1 MPWSVE
7 ARLALPLRR
16 EPRRV
21 ASTDT
26 NTKPLGGAE
35 PVLRDGYA
43 EALTDARAR
52 TLALVAPVTEDDLDR
67 VHSPLMSPLVWDL
80 GHVAAFED
88 LWLCVRAGG
97 LQPLR
102 PDLMAVYD
110 ASETPRAERGD
121 IPYLRRDDA
130 LEYMAAVRER
140 ALAVLADADLSPG
153 SDRLN
158 ANGFVWDLLIQHEHQ
173 HNETMLQTLQI
184 AEPGVFDPVAVAGSL
199 VAGAAPGE
207 GGLIPAKIPPP
218 SARDAA
224 EPALFAA
231 GAVEIGDPGRAFAYD
246 NEQPR
251 HAVELGAFAID
262 RAPVTNGEYTEF
274 VADGGYEQRELWTDD
289 GWAWREAEAADRPL
303 YWTAGGLER
312 RFDRVEPLDPRL
324 PVMHVSCFEAEAYA
338 RWAGGRLPT
347 EHEWEHAAIT
357 LDRDRRGNLDQ
368 LDFGPGPAG
377 PFVGD
382 CWEWTASEL
391 RGYPGF
397 RAFPY
402 PEYSEV
408 FYDSGYRVL
417 RGASWATRPSVA
429 RATFRNWDR
438 PQRRQIF
445 SGFRCAYDSEG
456 AE

>member
-1 MPWSVE
+1 M
-7 ARLALPLRR
+7 RLPFEGTL
-16 EPRRV
+16 RV

-26 NTKPLGGAE
+26 KTKPLGGAE
-35 PVLRDGYA
+35 PVLRDGDGYA
-43 EALTDARAR
+43 AALADARER
-52 TLALVAPVTEDDLDR
+52 TLALVAPVADDDLDR

-80 GHVAAFED
+80 GHIAAFED

-97 LQPLR
+97 LEPLR
-102 PDLMAVYD
+102 PDLMVVYD

-130 LEYMAAVRER
+130 LEYMEAVRER
-140 ALAVLADADLSPG
+140 ALAVLADADLSPR

-184 AEPGVFDPVAVAGSL
+184 AEPGVFDPRAVRGSRL
-199 VAGAAPGE
+199 TNDGPAPAAASPRSADDAAAAIFEAGATA
-207 GGLIPAKIPPP
+207 
-218 SARDAA
+218 
-224 EPALFAA
+224 
-231 GAVEIGDPGRAFAYD
+231 IGDAGHGFAYD
-246 NEQPR
+246 NERPR
-251 HAVELGAFAID
+251 HRVELDGFAID
-262 RAPVTNGEYTEF
+262 RAPVTNGEYAEF
-274 VADGGYEQRELWTDD
+274 VNDGGYERRELWTDA
-289 GWAWREAEAADRPL
+289 GWAWRGEEDARRPL
-303 YWTAGGLER
+303 YWTADGRER
-312 RFDRVEPLDPRL
+312 RFDHVEPLEAPL
-324 PVMHVSCFEAEAYA
+324 PVMHVCCFEAEAYA

-347 EHEWEHAAIT
+347 EREWEHAAVL
-357 LDRDRRGNLDQ
+357 LDGDRRGNLDQ
-368 LDFGPGPAG
+368 LDFGPGAAG

-391 RGYPGF
+391 SGYPGF

-408 FYDSGYRVL
+408 FFDSGYRVL

-429 RATFRNWDR
+429 RATFRNWDH

-445 SGFRCAYDSEG
+445 CGFRCAYDSEG
-456 AE
+456 SE

>member
-1 MPWSVE
+1 MDYE
-7 ARLALPLRR
+7 
-16 EPRRV
+16 
-21 ASTDT
+21 
-26 NTKPLGGAE
+26 
-35 PVLRDGYA
+35 
-43 EALTDARAR
+43 EALADARER
-52 TLALVAPVTEDDLDR
+52 TLALVEPVSQDDLDR

-80 GHVAAFED
+80 GHIAAFED

-97 LQPLR
+97 LEPLR
-102 PDLMAVYD
+102 PDLMEVYD

-130 LEYMAAVRER
+130 LEYLEQVRER
-140 ALAVLADADLSPG
+140 ALGMLAGADLSPG

-173 HNETMLQTLQI
+173 HNETMLQTLQ
-184 AEPGVFDPVAVAGSL
+184 L
-199 VAGAAPGE
+199 AAPGVVDPKAIRGSRRVGAS
-207 GGLIPAKIPPP
+207 GGPAT
-218 SARDAA
+218 DG
-224 EPALFAA
+224 PAIVD
-231 GAVEIGDPGRAFAYD
+231 GGVVEIGDAGRGFAYD
-246 NEQPR
+246 NERPR
-251 HAVELGAFAID
+251 HRVELEGFAID
-262 RAPVTNGEYTEF
+262 RAPVTNGEYAEF
-274 VADGGYEQRELWTDD
+274 VADGGYERRELWTEA
-289 GWAWREAEAADRPL
+289 GWAWRDAEQVERPL
-303 YWTAGGLER
+303 YWTTDGRER
-312 RFDRVEPLDPRL
+312 RFDLIEPRDDRL

-347 EHEWEHAAIT
+347 EFEWERAAT
-357 LDRDRRGNLDQ
+357 LLDGDRGHLDQ

-382 CWEWTASEL
+382 CWEWTASEFA
-391 RGYPGF
+391 GYPGF

-408 FYDSGYRVL
+408 FFNSGYRVL

-429 RATFRNWDR
+429 RATFRNWDH

-445 SGFRCAYDSEG
+445 SGFRCAYDTEG